1 VDARVN
7 VPAGA
12 PADAAEPA
20 AVSTVGILANPHY
33 PKTWAL
39 AQEIERALASRRMR
53 GIHVTQENT
62 LSGQRFDTLITLG
75 GDGTMLR
82 AAHMVAEYGTPILG
96 IHMGRLGFL
105 AEVPAAEWEQSL
117 DRIAAQKFWLEERS
131 MLCCRLR
138 RDKSESGPWDALN
151 EVVIGRGGISHVVH
165 LATHVDGG
173 YFTTYVADGL
183 IVSTATGSTA
193 YALSAGGPIL
203 PPELHNML
211 LVPICPHLSL
221 DRTVVLP
228 QGAVVTIR
236 VESAAQGVVVVDG
249 TEQARLQ
256 VGDEIEL
263 TTSPHV
269 TRFVRLYDRREVYET
284 LSERLKPR
292 KVIRPHE

>member
-1 VDARVN
+1 VTR
-7 VPAGA
+7 
-12 PADAAEPA
+12 
-20 AVSTVGILANPHY
+20 VGILANPHY
-33 PKTWAL
+33 PKTWDLAL
-39 AQEIERALASRRMR
+39 EIERALESRGMQ
-53 GIHVTQENT
+53 GLHVTQENA
-62 LSGQRFDTLITLG
+62 LSDQPFDALVTLG

-82 AAHMVAEYGTPILG
+82 AAHLVAEHGTPILG

-105 AEVPAAEWEQSL
+105 AEVPVAEWEQSL
-117 DRIAAQKFWLEERS
+117 DRIAAQQYWLEERS
-131 MLCCRLR
+131 MLCCNLR
-138 RDKSESGPWDALN
+138 REDRKSGPWDALN
-151 EVVIGRGGISHVVH
+151 EVVIGRGGISSVVH

-183 IVSTATGSTA
+183 IIATATGSTA

-221 DRTVVLP
+221 DRTVVLDK
-228 QGAVVTIR
+228 GATVTIR

-263 TTSPHV
+263 TISPHV

-292 KVIRPHE
+292 KVIKPYE

>member
-1 VDARVN
+1 VN
-7 VPAGA
+7 V
-12 PADAAEPA
+12 
-20 AVSTVGILANPHY
+20 VGILANPHY
-33 PKTWAL
+33 PQTWDL
-39 AQEIERALASRRMR
+39 AQEIERALQARGMR
-53 GIHVTQENT
+53 GIGITTQEKA
-62 LSGQRFDTLITLG
+62 LPEELLDALITLG

-82 AAHMVAEYGTPILG
+82 AAHLVAVQGTPILG

-105 AEVPAAEWEQSL
+105 AEVPAADWEQSL
-117 DRIAAQKFWLEERS
+117 DRIAAQQFWLEERS
-131 MLCCRLR
+131 MLSCRLHR
-138 RDKSESGPWDALN
+138 QDGDCGPWDALN

-165 LATHVDGG
+165 LATYVDGG

-183 IVSTATGSTA
+183 IVATATGSTA

-221 DRTVVLP
+221 DRTVVLAK
-228 QGAVVTIR
+228 GATVTIR
-236 VESAAQGVVVVDG
+236 VESPAKGVVVVDG
-249 TEQARLQ
+249 TQQAQLR
-256 VGDEIEL
+256 VDDEIEL

-292 KVIRPHE
+292 KVVKPDERP

>member
-1 VDARVN
+1 MN
-7 VPAGA
+7 V
-12 PADAAEPA
+12 
-20 AVSTVGILANPHY
+20 VGILANPHY
-33 PKTWAL
+33 PKTWDL
-39 AQEIERALASRRMR
+39 AQEIERALGARGMR
-53 GIHVTQENT
+53 GMGISERDNT
-62 LSGQRFDTLITLG
+62 LSKERLDALITLG

-82 AAHMVAEYGTPILG
+82 AAHMVAAHGTPILG

-105 AEVPAAEWEQSL
+105 AEVPATEWEQSL
-117 DRIAAQKFWLEERS
+117 DRIASEQFWLEERS
-131 MLCCRLR
+131 MLSCRLR
-138 RDKSESGPWDALN
+138 RDGSERGPWDALN
-151 EVVIGRGGISHVVH
+151 EVVIGRGGISHVVY

-183 IVSTATGSTA
+183 IVATATGSTA

-203 PPELHNML
+203 PPELPNML

-221 DRTVVLP
+221 DRTVVLAE
-228 QGAVVTIR
+228 GATVTIR

-249 TEQARLQ
+249 TEKASLR

-284 LSERLKPR
+284 LAERLKPR
-292 KVIRPHE
+292 KVIRPNDRQ